1 MDMGDTQRKTGLERK
16 TGLAGDIAANYLATM
31 AVILLGLWV
40 YTRDSN
46 FLLNEFNIRVGF
58 ERRDEAVTIGTADV
72 LVAVGAVYT
81 VILLPY
87 YALRP
92 GFVCDA
98 RRVFVYVREWASK
111 RARPDFGFEER
122 RAALTL
128 VLKLYFIPLMLGY
141 FVNNIHEV
149 VRHWNDFVT
158 LEAAAAYAVALNTTF
173 YLLILA
179 VLYLVDVV
187 IFAVGYMVE
196 LRSRDNEIKSVDPT
210 ALGWACCL
218 VCYPPFN
225 QVGFAFFSWQ
235 QVDATDFATPA
246 ISAVLAWTSIAA
258 IAIYAWA
265 SVALGLRASNLT
277 NRGIVSGGPYRFVRH
292 PAYAMKNLAAWIAAL
307 PALADALARSWPLA
321 LWILACV
328 ILWTLIYV
336 LRALTE
342 ERHLLMLDNGYAEYK
357 MQVRHRFVPGLI

>member
-1 MDMGDTQRKTGLERK
+1 MADTERMK
-16 TGLAGDIAANYLATM
+16 GVAANYAATM

-40 YTRDSN
+40 CNRDTN
-46 FLLNEFNIRVGF
+46 FLSTEFNMRVGF
-58 ERRDEAVTIGTADV
+58 EIGDDALTIGTPDV
-72 LVAVGAVYT
+72 LVAVVALYA

-98 RRVFVYVREWASK
+98 RLMFHYLREWASK
-111 RARPDFGFEER
+111 RARPHLGFEER

-128 VLKLYFIPLMLGY
+128 LLKFYFVPLMLGY
-141 FVNNIHEV
+141 LVNNIHEA
-149 VRHWNDFVT
+149 VRQWNAFAS
-158 LEAAAAYAVALNTTF
+158 EEPEAAYAIALNTSF

-179 VLYLVDVV
+179 ALYLIDVV
-187 IFAVGYMVE
+187 IFTVGYMVE
-196 LRSRDNEIKSVDPT
+196 LRSRDNEIRSVDPT
-210 ALGWACCL
+210 FLGWACCL
-218 VCYPPFN
+218 ICYPPFN
-225 QVGFAFFSWQ
+225 QVGFGFFSWQ

-246 ISAVLAWTSIAA
+246 IQGMLAWLSIAA

-292 PAYAMKNLAAWIAAL
+292 PAYVTKNLAVWIAAM
-307 PALADALARSWPLA
+307 PALAVASLSQGV
-321 LWILACV
+321 WILSCV
-328 ILWTLIYV
+328 ILWTLVYV

-342 ERHLLMLDNGYAEYK
+342 ERHLLMIDNGYAEYK
-357 MQVRHRFVPGLI
+357 TKVRYRFVPGLI